1 MPGEKMIR
9 VFVVDDHP
17 LVRVGLTWVLET
29 QKDLRVVGEADNGRD
44 ALEAVRH
51 HRPDVVLCDFH
62 LPDMDG
68 LEVTRRL
75 LEALPDLKVLIVSM
89 VDGGPVPRRLLA
101 AGAMGYVSKARDGSA
116 VVRAVREV
124 AAGRRYLDDAL
135 GARVLFET
143 TPFDQLSPRQLEVA
157 LLMVQGKRNADIALE
172 LDLTE
177 STIRTVRAKVMFK
190 LGVQTDIALARL
202 AMDCGLIPPA
212 GDGGAFRSNRSG

>member
-1 MPGEKMIR
+1 MIR
-9 VFVVDDHP
+9 VFVIDDHP

-29 QKDLRVVGEADNGRD
+29 QKDLRVVGEADNGVS
-44 ALEAVRH
+44 ALAGVAR
-51 HRPDVVLCDFH
+51 HRPDVVICDYH
-62 LPDMDG
+62 LPNWDG

-75 LEALPDLKVLIVSM
+75 LEEQPDLKILIVS
-89 VDGGPVPRRLLA
+89 VVEGGPVPRRLLA

-135 GARVLFET
+135 GARMLFET
-143 TPFDQLSPRQLEVA
+143 TPFDQLSSRQLEVA
-157 LLMVQGKRNADIALE
+157 LLMVQGKRNAEIALD

-177 STIRTVRAKVMFK
+177 STIRTVRAKVMAK

-212 GDGGAFRSNRSG
+212 GDGGVFRSNRSG